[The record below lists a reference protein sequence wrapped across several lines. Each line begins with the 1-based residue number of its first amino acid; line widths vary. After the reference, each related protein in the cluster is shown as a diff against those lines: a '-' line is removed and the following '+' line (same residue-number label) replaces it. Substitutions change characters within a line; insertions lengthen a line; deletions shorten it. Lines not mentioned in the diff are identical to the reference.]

1 MRVSTASRLL
11 NELSVVID
19 KQTLESL
26 EKRQRVAL
34 INSLP
39 GFKPVVLV
47 GTMNE
52 EKQTNV
58 CVINSCFHVGADPAL
73 MGMII
78 RPAPE
83 GTERHTL
90 ENILATETY
99 SVNAVTRAMARRA
112 HHTSARFARDQ
123 SEFDACGFA
132 QQWREGFVAPFV
144 SESPLQLGL
153 KLAEHLPL
161 TINGTHLIIG
171 SIEQIHLSD
180 NAQRNDG
187 SLDLQGM
194 DIVAG
199 VGLDAYHSTGT
210 SQRFSYAKPDKP
222 PELI

>member
-1 MRVSTASRLL
+1 M
-11 NELSVVID
+11 ID
-19 KQTLESL
+19 KQALRSL
-26 EKRQRVAL
+26 DKRQRVSL
-34 INSLP
+34 VNSLP

-47 GTMNE
+47 GTVNE
-52 EKQTNV
+52 EGHTNL

-90 ENILATETY
+90 ENLLVTKTY
-99 SVNAVTRAMARRA
+99 SVNAVTRDMAQRA

-123 SEFDACGFA
+123 SEFDACGFTEY
-132 QQWREGFVAPFV
+132 WHEGFTAPFV
-144 SESPLQLGL
+144 AESPLQLGL
-153 KLAEHLPL
+153 TLAEHLPL

-180 NAQRNDG
+180 HSQRDDG
-187 SLDLQGM
+187 ALDLQSM
-194 DIVAG
+194 DIVTG
-199 VGLDAYHSTGT
+199 VGLDAYHSVSKG
-210 SQRFSYAKPDKP
+210 QRFTYAKPDRP

>member
-1 MRVSTASRLL
+1 M
-11 NELSVVID
+11 ID
-19 KQTLESL
+19 KQSL
-26 EKRQRVAL
+26 QSLDKRQRVAL
-34 INSLP
+34 VNSLP

-47 GTMNE
+47 GTVNE
-52 EKQTNV
+52 DNRTNL

-83 GTERHTL
+83 GIERHTL
-90 ENILATETY
+90 ENILATKTY
-99 SVNAVTRAMARRA
+99 SVNAVTRDMAQRA

-123 SEFDACGFA
+123 SEFDACGFTEHW
-132 QQWREGFVAPFV
+132 QEGFRAPFV

-153 KLAEHLPL
+153 TLAEHLPL

-171 SIEQIHLSD
+171 SIEQIHLPVHS
-180 NAQRNDG
+180 QRDDG
-187 SLDLQGM
+187 TLDLQSM

-199 VGLDAYHSTGT
+199 VGLDAYHSVGTG
-210 SQRFSYAKPDKP
+210 QRFTYAKPDQP

>member
-1 MRVSTASRLL
+1 M
-11 NELSVVID
+11 ID
-19 KQTLESL
+19 EQALHSL
-26 EKRQRVAL
+26 DKRQRVSL

-47 GTMNE
+47 GSVNE
-52 EKQTNV
+52 DNCTNL

-90 ENILATETY
+90 ENILATKTY
-99 SVNAVTRAMARRA
+99 SVNAVTRDMAQRA
-112 HHTSARFARDQ
+112 HHTSARFGRDQ
-123 SEFDACGFA
+123 SEFDTCGFTEHW
-132 QQWREGFVAPFV
+132 QEGFTAPFV

-153 KLAEHLPL
+153 TLAEHLPL

-171 SIEQIHLSD
+171 SLEQIHLSVHS
-180 NAQRNDG
+180 QRDDG
-187 SLDLQGM
+187 TLDLQSM

-199 VGLDAYHSTGT
+199 VGIDAYHSVGTG
-210 SQRFSYAKPDKP
+210 QRFTYAKPDRP

>member
-1 MRVSTASRLL
+1 
-11 NELSVVID
+11 VID
-19 KQTLESL
+19 KQALHSL
-26 EKRQRVAL
+26 DKRQRVAL

-47 GTMNE
+47 GSVDDDSHSNL
-52 EKQTNV
+52 

-99 SVNAVTRAMARRA
+99 SMNAITRGMAQRA
-112 HHTSARFARDQ
+112 HHTSARFNRDQ
-123 SEFDACGFA
+123 SEFNACGFTEY
-132 QQWREGFVAPFV
+132 WHEDFTAPFV
-144 SESPLQLGL
+144 AESPLQLGL
-153 KLAEHLPL
+153 TLAEHLPL

-180 NAQRNDG
+180 DARRDDG
-187 SLDLQGM
+187 TLDLQSM

-199 VGLDAYHSTGT
+199 VGLDAYHSVSTG
-210 SQRFSYAKPDKP
+210 QRFTYAKPDRP

>member
-1 MRVSTASRLL
+1 M
-11 NELSVVID
+11 ID
-19 KQTLESL
+19 KQSL
-26 EKRQRVAL
+26 QSLDKRQRVAL
-34 INSLP
+34 VNSLP

-47 GTMNE
+47 GSVNDDNR
-52 EKQTNV
+52 TNL

-90 ENILATETY
+90 ENILATKTY
-99 SVNAVTRAMARRA
+99 SVNAVTRDMAQRA
-112 HHTSARFARDQ
+112 HHTSARFSRDQ

-132 QQWREGFVAPFV
+132 EHWQESFTAPFV

-153 KLAEHLPL
+153 NLAEHLPL
-161 TINGTHLIIG
+161 SINGTHLIIG
-171 SIEQIHLSD
+171 SIEQIHLPVHS
-180 NAQRNDG
+180 QRDDG
-187 SLDLQGM
+187 TLDLQSM

-199 VGLDAYHSTGT
+199 VGLDAYQSVGTG
-210 SQRFSYAKPDKP
+210 QRFTYAKPDHP

>member
-1 MRVSTASRLL
+1 M
-11 NELSVVID
+11 ID
-19 KQTLESL
+19 KQTLQSL
-26 EKRQRVAL
+26 DKRQRIAL

-47 GTMNE
+47 GTVDE
-52 EKQTNV
+52 HSHTNA
-58 CVINSCFHVGADPAL
+58 CIINSCFHVGADPAL

-99 SVNAVTRAMARRA
+99 SVNAVTRTMAQRA

-132 QQWREGFVAPFV
+132 VQWYEGFAAPFV
-144 SESPLQLGL
+144 LESPLQLGL
-153 KLAEHLPL
+153 RLAEHLPL

-180 NAQRNDG
+180 HAQRNDG
-187 SLDLQGM
+187 SVDLKGM

-199 VGLDAYHSTGT
+199 VGLDAYHSVNAG
-210 SQRFSYAKPDKP
+210 QRFSYAKPDET

>member
-1 MRVSTASRLL
+1 M
-11 NELSVVID
+11 ID
-19 KQTLESL
+19 RQALYSL
-26 EKRQRVAL
+26 DKRQRVAL

-47 GTMNE
+47 GTVNE
-52 EKQTNV
+52 ESRTNV

-90 ENILATETY
+90 ENILATRAY
-99 SVNAVTRAMARRA
+99 SVNAVTRAMAQRA
-112 HHTSARFARDQ
+112 HHTSARFTRDQ
-123 SEFDACGFA
+123 SEFDACGFTEH
-132 QQWREGFVAPFV
+132 WHEDFTAPFV

-153 KLAEHLPL
+153 KLAEYLPL

-171 SIEQIHLSD
+171 SIELVHLPD
-180 NAQRNDG
+180 HAWRDDG
-187 SLDLQGM
+187 TLDLKIM

-199 VGLDAYHSTGT
+199 VGLDAYHAVNTG
-210 SQRFSYAKPDKP
+210 QRFRYAKPDKP

>member
-1 MRVSTASRLL
+1 
-11 NELSVVID
+11 VID
-19 KQTLESL
+19 KQALQL
-26 EKRQRVAL
+26 LDKRQRVAL
-34 INSLP
+34 VNSLP

-47 GTMNE
+47 GTVSEDNC
-52 EKQTNV
+52 TNL

-99 SVNAVTRAMARRA
+99 SINAVTRDMAQRA
-112 HHTSARFARDQ
+112 HHTSARFDRDQ
-123 SEFDACGFA
+123 SEFGACGFA
-132 QQWREGFVAPFV
+132 EYWHEDFTAPFV
-144 SESPLQLGL
+144 SESPLRLGL

-171 SIEQIHLSD
+171 SIEQVYVSD
-180 NAQRNDG
+180 HAQRSDG
-187 SLDLQGM
+187 SLDLQSI

-199 VGLDAYHSTGT
+199 VGLDAYHSVGTG
-210 SQRFSYAKPDKP
+210 QRFTYAKPDRP